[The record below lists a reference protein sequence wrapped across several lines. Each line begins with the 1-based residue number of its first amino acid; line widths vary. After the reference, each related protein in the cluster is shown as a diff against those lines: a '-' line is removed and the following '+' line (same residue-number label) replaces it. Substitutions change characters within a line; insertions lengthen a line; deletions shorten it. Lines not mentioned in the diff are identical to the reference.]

1 MYNPYNEAYENIQ
14 SKNFEFAIQKTEKIY
29 TIEKLTSTCLCCY
42 AIMQKSLRSIFES
55 IFIATCSLTCYLKI
69 DKCNCNVARTGSNHY
84 LKKVHVLFVSINGSH
99 KTKDITIITL
109 AINVQHWKVCSNF
122 NAYSNLLHELC
133 KNLCVL
139 FSRSQYRNYMRHNS
153 Y

>member
-1 MYNPYNEAYENIQ
+1 MKRMKISKVKILSLQSRKQKKNIYHW
-14 SKNFEFAIQKTEKIY
+14 KIDFDMFM
-29 TIEKLTSTCLCCY
+29 LLCHDR
-42 AIMQKSLRSIFES
+42 KKFSSIFES